1 MSNTPTV
8 PTRTLLSAYYRYRWW
23 IFGTTAVVAVATL
36 LYMLTLPNYYRS
48 NINCVPPKV
57 DQTSLGSG
65 IGGLGSALKD
75 IGLSKLG
82 GSAAAGYEF
91 TVFLFARSVR
101 DTMIDRFDLVKEYEL
116 EGQPRKV
123 VLEEFES
130 NLEIDVHPE
139 GNYEIAFFSKD
150 AKKAAEMC
158 RVFVDEV
165 NELANRVA
173 RDEAGK
179 VTKYME
185 RRVAGMDS
193 SISVISDSLTAFS
206 RKYQIVSPLDQ
217 AEATVKAV
225 VDAKANV
232 LKQETLLG
240 ILRESYGDGDPQV
253 RSQQRLVEELQRQ
266 SEDMMNKPGFA
277 GQFSISDGA
286 GLGMRYLRMY
296 AELEAL
302 MKVKAFMI
310 PTLEQARLDQ
320 TRNTPNLYVVDEPV
334 VAEKKARPK
343 RTLIAAS
350 SGIGAGILALLII
363 TISVAWRTFKERAT
377 A

>member
-8 PTRTLLSAYYRYRWW
+8 PTRSLLSAYYRNRWW
-23 IFGTTAVVAVATL
+23 IVGSSAVVAVATL
-36 LYMLTLPNYYRS
+36 LYMLTLPNYFRS

-65 IGGLGSALKD
+65 MAGLGSALKD

-82 GSAAAGYEF
+82 GGGAAGYEF

-116 EGQPRKV
+116 EGQPRKA
-123 VLEEFES
+123 VLDEFES

-150 AKKAAEMC
+150 PQKAAEMC

-193 SISVISDSLTAFS
+193 SITVISDSLAAFS

-217 AEATVKAV
+217 AEASVKAV
-225 VDAKANV
+225 VDSKANV

-240 ILRESYGDGDPQV
+240 ILRESYGEGDPQV

-266 SEDMMNKPGFA
+266 SNDMMNKPGFV
-277 GQFSISDGA
+277 GQFTIADGA
-286 GLGMRYLRMY
+286 GLGMQYLRMY

-302 MKVKAFMI
+302 MKVKAFLI

-320 TRNTPNLYVVDEPV
+320 TRSAPNLYVVDEPL

-363 TISVAWRTFKERAT
+363 TLGVAWRAFKEHAT